1 MNQERINFN
10 FYYMNIGG
18 VFIRLLE
25 GLTSDLL
32 MDELRSVNVYIS
44 KELIVFMK

>member
-1 MNQERINFN
+1 
-10 FYYMNIGG
+10 MNIGG